1 METITN
7 RLSRSLNI
15 LSTMGISD
23 VIDVLIVAFIIY
35 QAIRFVRRTNSY
47 NLAKGVILVWG
58 DSCTIRQN
66 DGSKLELDPS
76 GATIS
81 SGYFPEEGDTVQIT
95 YNLDTMELLDIQ
107 LVSRPD

>member
-1 METITN
+1 MKK
-7 RLSRSLNI
+7 LRS
-15 LSTMGISD
+15 
-23 VIDVLIVAFIIY
+23 VLVIVALVLAMAVSCT
-35 QAIRFVRRTNSY
+35 AI
-47 NLAKGVILVWG
+47 AEGVDYTQG

-95 YNLDTMELLDIQ
+95 YDLDTMKLLDIQ